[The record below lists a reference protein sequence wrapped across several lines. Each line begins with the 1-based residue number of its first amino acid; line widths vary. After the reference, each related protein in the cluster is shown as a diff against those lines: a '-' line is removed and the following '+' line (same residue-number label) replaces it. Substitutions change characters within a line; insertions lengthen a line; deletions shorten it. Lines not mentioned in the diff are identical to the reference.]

1 MTPSLRHLCLSI
13 TAIAIFSAAAF
24 AQHATPKAAV
34 DSFYKFDR
42 SHSQT
47 FNRRNVE
54 ARKAW
59 LSPELYR
66 LFQNELSR
74 QAAYL
79 KQNPTD
85 KPYFGD
91 GFPFQPPDEVCAAGR
106 KQLRR
111 TLIIK
116 QEFQRTKHAA
126 ATATFAYP
134 RPCADREKLVYT
146 IGLIKVKGSWV
157 IDDVNYGEDT
167 SLKERLKRTEY

>member
-1 MTPSLRHLCLSI
+1 MPNYRRIIFVIATFSLLS
-13 TAIAIFSAAAF
+13 SAAL
-24 AQHATPKAAV
+24 AQQATPKAAV

-42 SHSQT
+42 SHSQV

-59 LSPELYR
+59 FSPALYR
-66 LFQNELSR
+66 LFQDELR
-74 QAAYL
+74 REAAYL
-79 KQNPTD
+79 KKNPTD

-91 GFPFQPPDEVCAAGR
+91 GFPFQPLDEACTAGR
-106 KQLRR
+106 RQLRR
-111 TLIIK
+111 SLIIK
-116 QEFQRTKHAA
+116 REFQRSRHAA

-134 RPCADREKLVYT
+134 RPCTDREKIVYT

-167 SLKERLKRTEY
+167 TLKQRLQRKEY